1 MGNVI
6 LGLLFGFAVLLTLLG
21 GWAKHGNT
29 VFALLSPVFAIL
41 GFLTGLLLGLSLEIL
56 LLPLL
61 LLTAVSL
68 LPLLRKEDGDE
79 L

>member
-6 LGLLFGFAVLLTLLG
+6 LIGLFGAALLSAGIG
-21 GWAKHGNT
+21 GFSKKGPWT
-29 VFALLSPVFAIL
+29 VLSPVFAIL
-41 GFLTGLLLGLSLEIL
+41 GFLTGLLLGAELRTL

-61 LLTAVSL
+61 LLTALSL
-68 LPLLRKEDGDE
+68 LPLLRKEGGDE